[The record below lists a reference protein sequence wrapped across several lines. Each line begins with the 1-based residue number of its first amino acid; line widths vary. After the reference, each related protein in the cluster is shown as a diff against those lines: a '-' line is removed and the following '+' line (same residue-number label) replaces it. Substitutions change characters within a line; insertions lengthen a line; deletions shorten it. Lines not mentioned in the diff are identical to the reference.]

1 MRAPDHYTAFHSRTG
16 RGYTVNKA
24 DLVAKLAAKAGF
36 SKKNASKAIDAMVDL
51 ISGALAANENVT
63 LTGFG
68 KFEVR
73 ARKASTRVNPQTR
86 KKISVPA
93 KVVPAFKAG
102 KNLKELVAKKARR

>member
-1 MRAPDHYTAFHSRTG
+1 M
-16 RGYTVNKA
+16 NKA
-24 DLVAKLAAKAGF
+24 DLVAKLATKAGF
-36 SKKNASKAIDAMVDL
+36 SKKNAAKAIDAMVDL
-51 ISGALAANENVT
+51 ISGALASNENVT